1 MWRGKPLIIHEVEY
15 EYAAELYWPE
25 WRKAFIDI
33 LDVETFKGEKWVTKN
48 IRLIERF
55 GHMPRSVSARTS
67 VVRPPLRA

>member
-15 EYAAELYWPE
+15 EYPAELYWPE